1 MALGAK
7 SCDAARELAG
17 KIDADRDRARAEI
30 GVGRIDQPLARL
42 QRRKLLAV
50 EPRVAAPE
58 ADLRQPRA
66 APHQD
71 RKRARADFQ
80 KQRTLVARRQRVERG
95 DPVAH
100 HAREHVE
107 PAGRAFRIGRR
118 GKIGRQRQRFL
129 ELHEINAARFKY
141 RAGVRKL
148 DLVQGETH
156 QPLVDAGA
164 RRRQKARADAP
175 GARAEPQIEARRLH
189 LIGADGQR
197 PSDRAGFRRAPGSP
211 APAGYRRRLSSP
223 ARPVQLPC
231 AATYCARCLTPSA
244 ARE

>member
-1 MALGAK
+1 MLTEIAPEPRSASGVSTSRSRACSAA
-7 SCDAARELAG
+7 SC
-17 KIDADRDRARAEI
+17 
-30 GVGRIDQPLARL
+30 
-42 QRRKLLAV
+42 LAV

-129 ELHEINAARFKY
+129 ELHEINAAGFEY

-148 DLVQGETH
+148 DLVQG
-156 QPLVDAGA
+156 QDSPAA
-164 RRRQKARADAP
+164 RRCWCAATVKSSRGCATR
-175 GARAEPQIEARRLH
+175 ARRA
-189 LIGADGQR
+189 ADPGSPAALGRGRWATAQR
-197 PSDRAGFRRAPGSP
+197 SRRLWRAPGSP

-223 ARPVQLPC
+223 AKPVQLPC